1 MMEWLRKEVW
11 LTQSIQSFPDTG
23 TWRESSTIR
32 QKMENWGKKRNV
44 TEMMSKLPKGKMR
57 D

>member
-32 QKMENWGKKRNV
+32 QKMEDWGKKRNV